1 MNDIDALLD
10 LAHAAG
16 EPGRGLAILGEGNVS
31 ASAGE
36 GRMLVK
42 ASGSNLGA
50 ATPADIVEC
59 ELAPILALLDDA
71 AADDGAVGRAL
82 LDSRVDPAAKRPS
95 VEAMLHAVVIDAGAG
110 AACHTH
116 PESANGI
123 LCSSKADYLV
133 RGSLFPDQI
142 VVLGQRGLLIPYV
155 DPGLELARTV
165 RRELTEFVRLHGQ
178 LPKIVYMQNHG
189 IFAIGEDPAECLRI
203 TEMADKFA
211 KILTAALAVGEP
223 RFLPESVLE
232 RIEHRDDEHH
242 RRRMLKEGR

>member
-1 MNDIDALLD
+1 MTDIDALLE

-16 EPGRGLAILGEGNVS
+16 EPRRGLAILGEGNVS
-31 ASAGE
+31 ARTGE
-36 GRMLVK
+36 ARMLVK

-50 ATPADIVEC
+50 STPADIVEC
-59 ELAPILALLDDA
+59 ELAPILALLDDDG
-71 AADDGAVGRAL
+71 ADDEAVGRVL
-82 LDSRVDPAAKRPS
+82 LKSRVDQAAKRPS

-133 RGSLFPDQI
+133 RGALFPDQI

-165 RRELTEFVRLHGQ
+165 RRELAEFTRLHGQ

-223 RFLPESVLE
+223 RFLPESVLD
-232 RIEHRDDEHH
+232 RIENRDDEHY